1 MSEVARVAIM
11 LTPTAIKMNLRG
23 IYSCDRI
30 QIDNISR
37 PLTGW
42 LHGGDVACQ
51 SPLIVTEM
59 GLLILLFE

>member
-1 MSEVARVAIM
+1 MWRQEVSEVARVAIM

-37 PLTGW
+37 PLTG
-42 LHGGDVACQ
+42 
-51 SPLIVTEM
+51 
-59 GLLILLFE
+59 